1 LDVCA
6 YTILRLMSDIKDL
19 ALDEEANVKNWL
31 QNLAQFAA
39 MFFKKYHQVDMVGLF
54 TYLLNRMRSDNEH
67 N

>member
-1 LDVCA
+1 
-6 YTILRLMSDIKDL
+6 MSDIKDP

-67 N
+67 H